1 MEVNKKNYN
10 EDNIKNKS
18 MDTEDENDIN
28 ELVYININNLTKN
41 ENKQNEKEN
50 E

>member
-18 MDTEDENDIN
+18 MDIEDENDIN

>member
-1 MEVNKKNYN
+1 MEVNKKNKN

-18 MDTEDENDIN
+18 MDIEDENDIN

-41 ENKQNEKEN
+41 ENK
-50 E
+50 

>member
-18 MDTEDENDIN
+18 MDIEDENDIN

-41 ENKQNEKEN
+41 ENK
-50 E
+50 